1 MTTTIQTAITA
12 SNIDPAVKSLLMNIL
27 GFQGPSYLP
36 FPFASLSLTG
46 LLYES
51 VTDNLTAHAGGTQA
65 AALPLTAELNRIS
78 TVATA
83 GDSVSLPASAA
94 GLSIVVVNSGA
105 NAMQVFGAGTD
116 TINAVATATGVSQMP
131 NSLVLYVCHTA
142 GTWYTTGLG
151 VGYAGSYETSSYKNG
166 ITAHA
171 GGTQAGA
178 VGDANAT
185 LPAMMNRL
193 TVVASANDSVVL
205 PVSVAGMQ
213 ITVSNG
219 AAANSANIYPQT
231 GEYMNATQNGALGIA
246 AGKAA
251 TFYCTVAGTWH
262 SILSA

>member
-12 SNIDPAVKSLLMNIL
+12 SNIDPAVKSLLLNIL

-36 FPFASLSLTG
+36 FPFASVSLTG

-51 VTDNLTAHAGGTQA
+51 VTDNLTAHAGGGQA
-65 AALPLTAELNRIS
+65 SALALTSELNRVT

-83 GDSVSLPASAA
+83 NDSVALPASAA

-105 NAMQVFGAGTD
+105 NPMQVFGAGTD
-116 TINAVATATGVSQMP
+116 TINNVATATGVSQMP
-131 NSLVLYVCHTA
+131 GSLVLYVCHTA

-151 VGYAGSYETSSYKNG
+151 VGYSGSYETSSFKNS

-178 VGDANAT
+178 IGDANAI
-185 LPAMMNRL
+185 LPAMLNRL

-205 PVSVAGMQ
+205 PVSVAGMV
-213 ITVSNG
+213 ITVMNG
-219 AAANSANIYPQT
+219 AATNSANVYPQT
-231 GEYMNATQNGALGIA
+231 GEYMNLTQNAALGLA

-251 TFYCTVAGTWH
+251 QFICTVAGTWH